1 MFILSKTLPLCKISK
16 IYIYIVHSVYFV
28 KKLEKEKDMHS
39 FQSKQIFTLDA
50 RTK

>member
-16 IYIYIVHSVYFV
+16 IYIVHSVYFV